1 MRKNPSP
8 KLCRSGNTLYRP
20 ILISENHT
28 CAVAPSSGSPAN
40 SSSTPATTGKNTR
53 GSILCRDEVSRGK
66 APPLSNRLSHRRRPM
81 SRLRAVPWTRRVTQA
96 TWPVGGPAEI
106 CNLSL
111 NLSTGYPIS
120 SANTQLPR
128 STGSRSFHSRNSD
141 PHTGRF
147 KPGPALK
154 PAGAMSD
161 FARGVIGVLAV
172 GMIAG
177 VGALLLIPQP
187 SPSAMRFSEPPAR
200 SCSQQAW
207 PATDRICQKWT
218 APRRSDAHGTADAPP
233 PSANAQPAV
242 QSEPGS
248 SRSRRRRR

>member
-1 MRKNPSP
+1 
-8 KLCRSGNTLYRP
+8 
-20 ILISENHT
+20 
-28 CAVAPSSGSPAN
+28 
-40 SSSTPATTGKNTR
+40 
-53 GSILCRDEVSRGK
+53 
-66 APPLSNRLSHRRRPM
+66 M
-81 SRLRAVPWTRRVTQA
+81 SRLRALPWTVAQSA
-96 TWPVGGPAEI
+96 LEPWPIRWTCAIRGLA
-106 CNLSL
+106 L

-128 STGSRSFHSRNSD
+128 STGSHSFHSRNSD

-177 VGALLLIPQP
+177 AGALLLIPQL

-200 SCSQQAW
+200 SCNQPAW
-207 PATDRICQKWT
+207 PAADRICQKWT
-218 APRRSDAHGTADAPP
+218 APRRSDAHGAADASP

-248 SRSRRRRR
+248 SRSRGRRR

>member
-1 MRKNPSP
+1 
-8 KLCRSGNTLYRP
+8 LLEWG
-20 ILISENHT
+20 
-28 CAVAPSSGSPAN
+28 VARRSPASERPTFSPTNAALASAGDPPHSLKAGWTPWPTGQTPRN
-40 SSSTPATTGKNTR
+40 SGLPAKPKYRLPNIFRQHPATLGP
-53 GSILCRDEVSRGK
+53 LEVIHFIG
-66 APPLSNRLSHRRRPM
+66 
-81 SRLRAVPWTRRVTQA
+81 V
-96 TWPVGGPAEI
+96 I
-106 CNLSL
+106 CNPTQGGS
-111 NLSTGYPIS
+111 NGTG
-120 SANTQLPR
+120 AQA
-128 STGSRSFHSRNSD
+128 
-141 PHTGRF
+141 GR
-147 KPGPALK
+147 GY
-154 PAGAMSD
+154 MSD

-242 QSEPGS
+242 QAQPGS
-248 SRSRRRRR
+248 SRSGGRRR